1 MTGVQTCALPISI
14 FAVDG
19 GENNS
24 YALLRIRGNTS
35 SAVSDGRLT
44 LATGYKAY
52 QLGSGDG
59 IGAIYFADDT
69 GGDWASILCVADGQ
83 GGGSAGSPNDADDY
97 PAKLVFNTTP
107 DGAGTP
113 VERMRID
120 ASGAIVVGI
129 PDAAINVNTGGMQ
142 VNTNAT
148 NKFALTVSNEEVA
161 DG

>member
-1 MTGVQTCALPISI
+1 MPGRLLFKTTGDGANGSTERMRIDSGGRLLIGNTTGVPSN
-14 FAVDG
+14 FDG

-35 SAVSDGRLT
+35 SEVSDGRLT

-83 GGGSAGSPNDADDY
+83 GGGNV
-97 PAKLVFNTTP
+97 KVTTKW
-107 DGAGTP
+107 DGAPAIICGRNPQTGKFFVGTKS
-113 VERMRID
+113 VK
-120 ASGAIVVGI
+120 
-129 PDAAINVNTGGMQ
+129 AAYLISLQFHFFNST
-142 VNTNAT
+142 
-148 NKFALTVSNEEVA
+148 
-161 DG
+161 